1 MNPIKLSEQYTIYK
15 GRYNELYD
23 IQDFLNL
30 VEINHKNTIH
40 SNNNSVWI
48 EIESPVFD
56 SINNQVKKCIEDISG
71 RKFINYAKH
80 TWVYTQRKG
89 FDMEWMHQHMQV
101 HPPGRSLIKSDYTFT
116 FYLQTTDGISGDE
129 GCIVFEDENKKRHKF
144 LPTVGDIFIFPG
156 DIRHTAIPTP
166 NSDKERIV
174 YAGSF
179 CIDIENQNNIQ
190 KTLV

>member
-23 IQDFLNL
+23 IQDFLNI

-89 FDMEWMHQHMQV
+89 FDMEWMHQHIQV

-116 FYLQTTDGISGDE
+116 FYLQTTDEISGDE